1 MPSKKR
7 TEADAPPEPPQ
18 SARPGARI
26 AYARALRGVTQK
38 MLAEKT
44 GKARTTLAQYESDA
58 INPTVEAIREIAAAL
73 DVNPGF
79 LAFGVGDVN
88 NDATTHVGPSVRFEK
103 GSSIPAELF
112 PSKMGP
118 IAVSLGRV
126 FERSAMLRLK
136 DDAPALGLSAAEDI
150 LIVDRTVHEAQPDRR
165 IYLLRSTVGLQP
177 MRCEPTFSSGDTLR
191 FTGPDG
197 QTYELA
203 ANEIRVEGVVLGSV
217 KVSPGVLGSEDG

>member
-1 MPSKKR
+1 MPKKSS
-7 TEADAPPEPPQ
+7 AAQAPLEPAT
-18 SARPGARI
+18 SAPPGARI

-58 INPTVEAIREIAAAL
+58 IKPTVEAIREIAAAL

-79 LAFGVGDVN
+79 LAFGVGAVSN
-88 NDATTHVGPSVRFEK
+88 EATTHFGPSVRFEK
-103 GSSIPAELF
+103 GSQIAAELF

-118 IAVSLGRV
+118 ITVSLGRL

-150 LIVDRTVHEAQPDRR
+150 LIVDRTVHEAHPDRR
-165 IYLLRSTVGLQP
+165 IYLLRSTMGLQP
-177 MRCEPTFSSGDTLR
+177 MRCEPTFGSGNELR

-197 QTYELA
+197 QTYELPGS
-203 ANEIRVEGVVLGSV
+203 EINVEGVVLGSI
-217 KVSPGVLGSEDG
+217 KVPPAVLGFEDS